1 MLRATNLMR
10 VVYLFAALFMILFH
24 AMPAHAQSLDDQAA
38 AAQPTTIVSYVQAPV
53 EQHTTIL
60 PRVSFQLTGADDW
73 HIYIDANVHAY
84 HFDRAEAAAN
94 HYNENNWGGGFE
106 LTNDVLG
113 IEAGYYYNSLR
124 KDSFYFLGRYAPIQF
139 DLTSKDRVN
148 VGILAGILSGYEKT
162 TTTYTNGYTVNQ
174 VPDNDGFGG
183 TLPVLVPTML
193 AHQSQKPRGFM
204 PAAGFLISYQH
215 NDTFGLNLIFVPPVR
230 SEGVSPFMG
239 IQLRYGLPVKLGF

>member
-24 AMPAHAQSLDDQAA
+24 AMPAHAQSLEDQAA

-124 KDSFYFLGRYAPIQF
+124 KDSFYFLGRYTPVQF
-139 DLTSKDRVN
+139 DITSKDRVN
-148 VGILAGILSGYEKT
+148 VGVVAGILSGYVKSSQVFE
-162 TTTYTNGYTVNQ
+162 GYGFDRQPGQAPTI
-174 VPDNDGFGG
+174 VPVYS
-183 TLPVLVPTML
+183 THT
-193 AHQSQKPRGFM
+193 SPRGFM
-204 PAAGFLISYQH
+204 PAAGFLVSYQH
-215 NDTFGLNLIFVPPVR
+215 SDMFGLNLIFVPPVR